1 MKCAEL
7 IYRKRSLRKS
17 LALIAYV
24 VSAIAVSFSLAVFL
38 RFDCSVHCLDSTSAF
53 LLLPFLLPIKF
64 SVFWLMG
71 TANGWW
77 RYVSL
82 PDAVAI
88 FRDNM
93 LATLLAITCYLLFLQ
108 PYFYLPISVL
118 LIDGLICYMLMTGSR
133 VIARLYGES
142 FRRNRAC
149 HCEGEMQGRAV
160 VIGAGAAGQTIV
172 REIRQNP
179 HLNMEILGFLDSDPL
194 RRGEKFQGVPVLGL
208 TEDLEAICRTK
219 KTDMVI
225 ITQLA
230 VTRKELLSILDV
242 CRKLQVKSKIL
253 PSVGEIL
260 NEDVSVCHVRDVQ
273 LEDLLGR
280 KPVQL
285 DLGEIKRYIHGK
297 RVLVTGAGGSIG
309 SEICRQVSGF
319 SPESILLFENA
330 ETPLFTIENELR
342 RTAPGIRLIP
352 SLSDMR
358 NAQKVNSVFNYYRPQ
373 VVFHAAAYK
382 HVPMLELNPAEAVCT
397 NVLGTRN
404 LADAAHDS
412 GVERFVMISTDKA
425 VNPANVMGASKR
437 AAEIYVQNLARHS
450 STVFST
456 VRFGNVLGSNG
467 SVIPIFK
474 EQIAKGG
481 PVTVTHP
488 EIVRYFMTIPE
499 AAQLVLQAGS
509 MGKGGEIFLLD
520 MGEPI
525 RILDLAEELIR
536 LSGLRP
542 YEDIDIAFSGL
553 RPGEKLF
560 EELLLSGEDI
570 TATTHEKIF
579 VARSRQIDSFALS
592 RWFDEVVLAL
602 PVLDG
607 SGYVSMLKKIVPEFD
622 SQQASPDVTVK
633 VTPTYGYVKRAGPV
647 LSH

>member
-7 IYRKRSLRKS
+7 INIKRSFRRS
-17 LALIAYV
+17 LAMMAFD
-24 VSAIAVSFSLAVFL
+24 VSAIVVSFSLAVLL
-38 RFDCSVHCLDSTSAF
+38 RFDCAVHCVDVNSAL
-53 LLLPFLLPIKF
+53 LLLPILLPVKF
-64 SVFWLMG
+64 AAFWLMG
-71 TANGWW
+71 TSNGWW

-88 FRDNM
+88 FRDNT
-93 LATLLAITCYLLFLQ
+93 LATVLSIACYLLFLQ
-108 PYFYLPISVL
+108 PYFYLPISIL

-133 VIARLYGES
+133 VLARLYGET
-142 FRRNRAC
+142 FRRTRDC
-149 HCEGEMQGRAV
+149 QCEGEMQGRAV
-160 VIGAGAAGQTIV
+160 VVGAGAAGQTIV

-179 HLNMEILGFLDSDPL
+179 RLNMEILGFLDSDPL
-194 RRGEKFQGVPVLGL
+194 RLGEKFQGVPVLGL

-225 ITQLA
+225 ITQPA
-230 VTRKELLSILDV
+230 VTRKELLAILDV

-285 DLGEIKRYIHGK
+285 DLAEIKRYIHGK

-319 SPESILLFENA
+319 SPDSMVLFENA
-330 ETPLFTIENELR
+330 ETPLFNIENELR
-342 RTAPGIRLIP
+342 RAAPGMRLVP
-352 SLSDMR
+352 CLGDMR
-358 NAQKVNSVFNYYRPQ
+358 NAQKVNSAFNLYQPQ

-404 LADAAHDS
+404 LADAANNS

-437 AAEIYVQNLARHS
+437 AAEIYVQNLARIS

-474 EQIAKGG
+474 DQIAKGG

-488 EIVRYFMTIPE
+488 DIVRYFMTIPE

-560 EELLLSGEDI
+560 EELLLAGEDV
-570 TATTHEKIF
+570 TATKHEKIF
-579 VARSRQIDSFALS
+579 VARSRQIDGFALE
-592 RWFDEVVLAL
+592 RWIEEVVLAL
-602 PVLDG
+602 PVMDS
-607 SGYVSMLKKIVPEFD
+607 SGYVAMLKKIVPEFD
-622 SQQASPDVTVK
+622 SQQASQDAAVK
-633 VTPTYGYVKRAGPV
+633 ITPTYGYVKRARPV